1 MSMKK
6 LGFLMLA
13 SILLSGTLLT
23 ESLIAQ
29 ATQPAQQ
36 VKTTTPTEVYYFHLS
51 RRCVTCQ
58 TVEKVTE
65 QAVNEF
71 FADAV
76 KKGDVTFRSVNI
88 EEKENKA
95 LIKKLKVQ
103 GQSLLIVNGKD
114 QVNITDKGFL
124 YAVNEPDKLKA
135 EVKSN
140 VEKFIK

>member
-1 MSMKK
+1 MKNLLFIILALVMS
-6 LGFLMLA
+6 G
-13 SILLSGTLLT
+13 
-23 ESLIAQ
+23 
-29 ATQPAQQ
+29 ATMSVSAATGNNDPAQQ
-36 VKTTTPTEVYYFHLS
+36 VKTTNPTEVYYFHMT

-65 QAVNEF
+65 QAVNEL

-76 KKGDVTFRSVNI
+76 KRGDVTFKSVNI
-88 EEKENKA
+88 EDKENKA

-114 QVNITDKGFL
+114 QVNITDKGFM
-124 YAVNEPDKLKA
+124 YAVNEPEKLKA
-135 EVKSN
+135 EVKTN